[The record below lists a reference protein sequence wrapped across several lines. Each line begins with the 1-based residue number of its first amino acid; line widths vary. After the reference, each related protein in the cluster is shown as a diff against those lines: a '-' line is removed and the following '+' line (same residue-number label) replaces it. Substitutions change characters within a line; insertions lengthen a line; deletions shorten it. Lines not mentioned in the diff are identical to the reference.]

1 MSDLGLR
8 MDSEQSEPR
17 SRRRGK
23 DDGSRGGRRGRGRK
37 KKNRS
42 GCAVSLALVI
52 VLAILG
58 GGGYWAY
65 GFLKDRFGPPPDY
78 SGSGSGS
85 LVVEI
90 KPGWATP
97 QMANELK
104 RVGVTKSVEAFTKV
118 AREDKDQRASKIQ
131 PGAYTMAKHMS
142 AKSAFEILV
151 NPKNKKDFI
160 LRPGLRSSQVFES
173 LAKSLNVPKEK
184 VEAAAKDPSLG
195 LPDYAN
201 GNIEGFLF
209 PASYIAAPGMDP
221 LVVLKDM
228 VGRAVKEYDKV
239 GLAAKAQAMNKKPY
253 DLIIIASLVE
263 AEGKTTDDKGKVA
276 QVIYNRLGKNMSL
289 GLDSTVNYYLGKSN
303 IQLTNK
309 ELNDASNPY
318 NTRVKKGLPPGPI
331 GNPSK
336 AAIDAAL
343 APPSGNLLYFVTV
356 DPIVGTTK
364 FTDSDAKFQEFKAE
378 LAKWIK
384 EHPTP

>member
-8 MDSEQSEPR
+8 MESESEPR

-23 DDGSRGGRRGRGRK
+23 EDNSRGGRRGRGRK

-42 GCAVSLALVI
+42 GCAVSFALVI
-52 VLAILG
+52 VLAVVG

-78 SGSGSGS
+78 SGNGSGS

-131 PGAYTMAKHMS
+131 PGAYTMAKQMS
-142 AKSAFEILV
+142 AKAAFELLV
-151 NPKNKKDFI
+151 NPKNKQDFI
-160 LRPGLRSSQVFES
+160 LRPGLRATQVFEL
-173 LAKSLNVPKEK
+173 LAKTLKVPKEK
-184 VEAAAKDPSLG
+184 VDAAAKDPSLG
-195 LPDYAN
+195 LPDYAK

-209 PASYIAAPGMDP
+209 PGSYVAAPGMDP
-221 LVVLKDM
+221 LVVVKEM
-228 VGRAVKEYDKV
+228 VSRAVKEYDKD
-239 GLAAKAQAMNKKPY
+239 GLPAKAQQSGKSPY

-276 QVIYNRLGKNMSL
+276 QVIYNRLDKNMSL

-309 ELNDASNPY
+309 ELTDASNPY

-336 AAIDAAL
+336 AAIDAAVS
-343 APPSGNLLYFVTV
+343 PPAGKYLYFVTV
-356 DPIVGTTK
+356 DPLAGTTR
-364 FTDSDAKFQEFKAE
+364 FTDSDSQFQEYKAE
-378 LAKWIK
+378 LAKWMK
-384 EHPTP
+384 EHPNP

>member
-8 MDSEQSEPR
+8 MESEPR

-23 DDGSRGGRRGRGRK
+23 DDNSRGGRRGRGRK

-52 VLAILG
+52 VLAVVG

-78 SGSGSGS
+78 SGNGSGS

-90 KPGWATP
+90 KQGWATP

-142 AKSAFEILV
+142 AKAAFEILV
-151 NPKNKKDFI
+151 NPKNKQDYI
-160 LRPGLRSSQVFES
+160 LKPGARSAQVFDS
-173 LAKSLNVPKEK
+173 LAKTLKVPKEK

-195 LPDYAN
+195 LPPYAK

-209 PASYIAAPGMDP
+209 PASYVAAPGMDP
-221 LVVLKDM
+221 LVVLKEM
-228 VGRAVKEYDKV
+228 VARAVKEYDKI
-239 GLAAKAQAMNKKPY
+239 GLAAKAQAMGKSPY
-253 DLIIIASLVE
+253 DMIIIASLVE

-276 QVIYNRLGKNMSL
+276 QVIYNRLGKNMTL

-303 IQLTNK
+303 VQLTNK
-309 ELNDASNPY
+309 ELNDTSNPY

-331 GNPSK
+331 SNPSK

-343 APPSGNLLYFVTV
+343 APPAGNYLYFVTI
-356 DPIVGTTK
+356 DPVVGTTEFSK
-364 FTDSDAKFQEFKAE
+364 TEAEFQESNRK
-378 LAKWIK
+378 LQTWIK
-384 EHPTP
+384 EHPGQ

>member
-8 MDSEQSEPR
+8 MESEPR

-23 DDGSRGGRRGRGRK
+23 DDGSRGGRRGGRGRK

-42 GCAVSLALVI
+42 GCAVSLALVV
-52 VLAILG
+52 VLSILG

-151 NPKNKKDFI
+151 NPKNKQDFI
-160 LRPGLRSSQVFES
+160 LRPGMRSAQVFES
-173 LAKSLNVPKEK
+173 LAKTLKVPKEK

-195 LPDYAN
+195 LPDYAG

-221 LVVLKDM
+221 LVVLKEM
-228 VGRAVKEYDKV
+228 VARAVKEYDKD
-239 GLAAKAQAMNKKPY
+239 GLAAKAQAMGKKPY
-253 DLIIIASLVE
+253 DVIIIASLVE

-331 GNPSK
+331 GSPSK

-343 APPSGNLLYFVTV
+343 APPAGKYLYFVTV
-356 DPIVGTTK
+356 DPIAGTTK
-364 FTDSDAKFQEFKAE
+364 FTDKDSEFQDFKAE

-384 EHPTP
+384 EHPTS

>member
-8 MDSEQSEPR
+8 MESEPR

-23 DDGSRGGRRGRGRK
+23 DDGSRGGRRGGRGRK

-42 GCAVSLALVI
+42 GCAVSLALVV

-78 SGSGSGS
+78 SGNGSGS

-151 NPKNKKDFI
+151 NPKNKQDFI
-160 LRPGLRSSQVFES
+160 LRPGMRSAQVFES
-173 LAKSLNVPKEK
+173 LAKTLKVPKEK

-195 LPDYAN
+195 LPDYAG

-228 VGRAVKEYDKV
+228 VARAVKEYDKE
-239 GLAAKAQAMNKKPY
+239 GLAAKAQAMGKKPY
-253 DLIIIASLVE
+253 DVIIIASLVE

-331 GNPSK
+331 GSPSK

-343 APPSGNLLYFVTV
+343 APPAGKYLYFVTV

-364 FTDSDAKFQEFKAE
+364 FTDKDSEFQDFKAE

-384 EHPTP
+384 EHPTS